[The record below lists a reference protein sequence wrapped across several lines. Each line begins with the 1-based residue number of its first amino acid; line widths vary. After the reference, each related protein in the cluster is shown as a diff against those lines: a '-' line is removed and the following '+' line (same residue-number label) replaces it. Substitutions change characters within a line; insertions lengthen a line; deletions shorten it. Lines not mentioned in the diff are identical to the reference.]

1 MDTKS
6 IGTNGPSIHTGVT
19 SSRVKKSDKAENAN
33 ESQAQGTATQARDD
47 FKVSLS
53 DRAQEMME
61 ARQTALNLAKNTS
74 PIREDLVASLRERI
88 KNGTYEL
95 DPGKIADGILKEAI
109 RDELA
114 KNPEA

>member
-6 IGTNGPSIHTGVT
+6 IGNNPAIHTGVT
-19 SSRVKKSDKAENAN
+19 SKSVDKADVITENEEKNIGSA
-33 ESQAQGTATQARDD
+33 ERRKTD
-47 FKVSLS
+47 FNVSLS
-53 DRAQEMME
+53 NKAQEILE
-61 ARQTALNLAKNTS
+61 ARQKAAAIAKDTS
-74 PIREDLVASLRERI
+74 PIREDRVAELRASI
-88 KNGTYEL
+88 KNGTYEI